1 MESPS
6 RLALKDVEMVSKG
19 EKETVTS
26 SRSRTSRYVL
36 HEHNIFKDCTCNA
49 QGLECENSVKLLKA
63 DMFDYP

>member
-26 SRSRTSRYVL
+26 SRTSTFCMNIIFSRIALAMHRVW
-36 HEHNIFKDCTCNA
+36 NA
-49 QGLECENSVKLLKA
+49 KIV
-63 DMFDYP
+63 